1 MKSTSEFLKFENLN
15 FSNNLKWRNIQNKV
29 VVHEKLWK
37 FVVRNFFFCFKLY
50 CLWKTIFE
58 SLKFETQILLTTLN
72 GETLKNES
80 CNLRKLWNFVVDNFL
95 IWIVLKS

>member
-37 FVVRNFFFCFKLY
+37 FVVRNFFLF
-50 CLWKTIFE
+50 
-58 SLKFETQILLTTLN
+58 QIILPM
-72 GETLKNES
+72 KNYIWIS
-80 CNLRKLWNFVVDNFL
+80 QIWNSNFVNNL
-95 IWIVLKS
+95 EWRNSKKWKL